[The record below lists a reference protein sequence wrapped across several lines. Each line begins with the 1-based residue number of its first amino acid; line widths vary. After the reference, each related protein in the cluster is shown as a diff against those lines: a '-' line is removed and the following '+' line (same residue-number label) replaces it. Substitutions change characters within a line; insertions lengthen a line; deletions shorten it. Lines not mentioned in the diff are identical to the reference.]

1 MVSGT
6 FNDGDHDHPAG
17 TFLHAPAG
25 SWQVSQSATGCRP
38 FVFSPE
44 D

>member
-25 SWQVSQSATGCRP
+25 SWHVPQSATGCRL

-44 D
+44 G